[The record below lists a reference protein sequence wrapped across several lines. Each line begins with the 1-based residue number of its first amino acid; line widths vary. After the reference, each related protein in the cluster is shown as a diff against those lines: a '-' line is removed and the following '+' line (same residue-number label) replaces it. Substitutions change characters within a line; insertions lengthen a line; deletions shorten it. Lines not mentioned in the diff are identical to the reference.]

1 MNLIRRQTS
10 YFSQAI
16 CDQTSGHT
24 KYHKVPNERYGQDL
38 STDTPYTY
46 GDQVVWII
54 QPLKVKCFFKMFQI
68 AGNGPI
74 LPGSYFTLILETDKT
89 SIQRQMEKIACNKN

>member
-16 CDQTSGHT
+16 SDQTSGHT

-38 STDTPYTY
+38 STDTPYTHV
-46 GDQVVWII
+46 GQVVWVTK
-54 QPLKVKCFFKMFQI
+54 PLIVKCFFKMFKK
-68 AGNGPI
+68 AENGQNLLAVKYP
-74 LPGSYFTLILETDKT
+74 YFGHLFENDA
-89 SIQRQMEKIACNKN
+89 IQR